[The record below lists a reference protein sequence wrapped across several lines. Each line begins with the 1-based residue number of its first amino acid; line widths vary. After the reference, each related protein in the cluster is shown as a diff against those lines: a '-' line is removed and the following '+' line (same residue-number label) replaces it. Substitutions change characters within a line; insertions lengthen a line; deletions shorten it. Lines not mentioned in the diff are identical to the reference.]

1 MPVWVDQTEGKEES
15 THERNREKGGGHV
28 FPAFQQ
34 GQAMG
39 IYTFGFGAVGTN
51 TLWLRASRNVR
62 KIRERVVIIEPA
74 TSPLSNVRK
83 ERLGVQIGGK
93 RRCCIQGRKVKVYLV
108 FMLGPLA
115 R

>member
-1 MPVWVDQTEGKEES
+1 
-15 THERNREKGGGHV
+15 
-28 FPAFQQ
+28 
-34 GQAMG
+34 MG
-39 IYTFGFGAVGTN
+39 IYMFGFGVVGTS

-62 KIRERVVIIEPA
+62 KIRERVVIIKLA
-74 TSPLSNVRK
+74 TSPLSNVSN

-93 RRCCIQGRKVKVYLV
+93 RRCCIQGCKVKAYLV